1 MHLGTESWTMDFI
14 DWFLGRNLRMPE
26 INHFQYNITVGY
38 ITVVVDSLSQV
49 PAFWAHP
56 QAGGPFPG
64 LILLH
69 DDWGLSEHMRALAHR
84 FAEVGYYVMIPD
96 LFEGNRATNQ
106 IQADALEI
114 RYKDLALPKVVAALR
129 ALETHHKC
137 NSKMAVLGWDLG
149 AEVATELCLERPD
162 IMAGI
167 AFYGDIQR
175 YFARLDQ
182 LDCPMLQIYG
192 ADDPLT
198 PSNVE
203 PLREKLGASK
213 QPHEVVVY
221 PEADHGFYN
230 DMIPSYNAEAAQNAW
245 QKILIF
251 LKTHQGA
258 PPRPD
263 EAAPG
268 YFRPGK
274 VY

>member
-1 MHLGTESWTMDFI
+1 
-14 DWFLGRNLRMPE
+14 MPE

-38 ITVVVDSLSQV
+38 ITVVVDAMSQV

-69 DDWGLSEHMRALAHR
+69 DDWGLTDHMRALAHR
-84 FAEVGYYVMIPD
+84 FAEVGYYVMVPD
-96 LFEGNRATNQ
+96 LFEGDRAANQ
-106 IQADALEI
+106 MQADALEI
-114 RYKDLALPKVVAALR
+114 RYKSLAPPKVAASLR

-137 NSKMAVLGWDLG
+137 NSKMAVIGWDLG
-149 AEVATELCLERPD
+149 AEVVTQLCIERTD

-167 AFYGDIQR
+167 AFYGDIR
-175 YFARLDQ
+175 GYFDQ
-182 LDCPMLQIYG
+182 LDKLDCPILQIYG
-192 ADDPLT
+192 ALDPLAE
-198 PSNVE
+198 SNVE
-203 PLREKLGASK
+203 PLKEKLAATS
-213 QPHEVVVY
+213 QPHEVLVY
-221 PEADHGFYN
+221 PDADHGFYN
-230 DMIPSYNAEAAQNAW
+230 DMIPSYHAESAQQAW
-245 QKILIF
+245 KKILSF

-268 YFRPGK
+268 YFRPGN

>member
-1 MHLGTESWTMDFI
+1 
-14 DWFLGRNLRMPE
+14 MPE
-26 INHFQYNITVGY
+26 INHFQYNVTVGY
-38 ITVVVDSLSQV
+38 ITVVVDALSQV

-69 DDWGLSEHMRALAHR
+69 DDWGLTDHMRALAHR
-84 FAEVGYYVMIPD
+84 FAEVGYYVMVPD
-96 LFEGNRATNQ
+96 LFEGNRAANQ
-106 IQADALEI
+106 MQADALEI
-114 RYKDLALPKVVAALR
+114 RYKSLALPKVAAALR

-137 NSKMAVLGWDLG
+137 NSKMAVIGWDLG
-149 AEVATELCLERPD
+149 AEVVTQLCIERND

-167 AFYGDIQR
+167 AFYGDIR
-175 YFARLDQ
+175 GYFGQLHQ
-182 LDCPMLQIYG
+182 LDCPVLQIYG
-192 ADDPLT
+192 ELDPLT
-198 PSNVE
+198 EPNIE
-203 PLREKLGASK
+203 PLKAELAATDK
-213 QPHEVVVY
+213 PHEVIVY

-230 DMIPSYNAEAAQNAW
+230 DMIPSYHPESTQQAW
-245 QKILIF
+245 EKILKF

-268 YFRPGK
+268 YFRPGN

>member
-1 MHLGTESWTMDFI
+1 
-14 DWFLGRNLRMPE
+14 MPE
-26 INHFQYNITVGY
+26 INHFQYNVTVGY
-38 ITVVVDSLSQV
+38 ITVVVDAFSQV

-56 QAGGPFPG
+56 QTGGPFPG

-84 FAEVGYYVMIPD
+84 FAEVGYYVMAPD
-96 LFEGNRATNQ
+96 LFEGQRASNQ

-114 RYKDLALPKVVAALR
+114 RYKELALPKVAAALR

-149 AEVATELCLERPD
+149 AEIATKICIERTD
-162 IMAGI
+162 IMAGV
-167 AFYGDIQR
+167 AFYGDIR
-175 YFARLDQ
+175 HYFDDLAKLE
-182 LDCPMLQIYG
+182 CPILQIYG
-192 ADDPLT
+192 ATDPLAA
-198 PSNVE
+198 PNVE
-203 PLREKLGASK
+203 PLREILAASG

-230 DMIPSYNAEAAQNAW
+230 DMIPSYHPEATQKAW
-245 QKILIF
+245 KKILSF
-251 LKTHQGA
+251 LRTHQGA

-268 YFRPGK
+268 YFHPGK